1 MHRVQASEKRRAC
14 ICVVRCKVGQSG
26 VCRLMLVTVK
36 VPGHALVSAVQLCG
50 TCSWGMRASV
60 QVVGPHETARSG
72 ELLGGPQAAARLLA
86 QHGWEVVYLQ
96 VGQLPAGLPRRQQ
109 LSRLADLLRRH
120 GVPAKKS
127 AARQKQSG
135 VADSRAPVS
144 EAGSADNL
152 HL

>member
-1 MHRVQASEKRRAC
+1 
-14 ICVVRCKVGQSG
+14 
-26 VCRLMLVTVK
+26 
-36 VPGHALVSAVQLCG
+36 
-50 TCSWGMRASV
+50 MRAGV

-120 GVPAKKS
+120 GVLAKKP
-127 AARQKQSG
+127 AARRKKSG
-135 VADSRAPVS
+135 VAGSSAPVS
-144 EAGSADNL
+144 EAASAGSL

>member
-1 MHRVQASEKRRAC
+1 M
-14 ICVVRCKVGQSG
+14 
-26 VCRLMLVTVK
+26 TVK
-36 VPGHALVSAVQLCG
+36 VPGHALVSAVHLCG
-50 TCSWGMRASV
+50 TCSWGMRVSV

-72 ELLGGPQAAARLLA
+72 ELLGGQQAAARLLA

-127 AARQKQSG
+127 AARRKQSG
-135 VADSRAPVS
+135 VADSSAPAS
-144 EAGSADNL
+144 EAALADNL

>member
-1 MHRVQASEKRRAC
+1 MHV
-14 ICVVRCKVGQSG
+14 
-26 VCRLMLVTVK
+26 
-36 VPGHALVSAVQLCG
+36 
-50 TCSWGMRASV
+50 SV
-60 QVVGPHETARSG
+60 QVVGPHETARPG

-109 LSRLADLLRRH
+109 LSRLADRH
-120 GVPAKKS
+120 GVPARKS

-135 VADSRAPVS
+135 VADSSAPVFK
-144 EAGSADNL
+144 AASADNL